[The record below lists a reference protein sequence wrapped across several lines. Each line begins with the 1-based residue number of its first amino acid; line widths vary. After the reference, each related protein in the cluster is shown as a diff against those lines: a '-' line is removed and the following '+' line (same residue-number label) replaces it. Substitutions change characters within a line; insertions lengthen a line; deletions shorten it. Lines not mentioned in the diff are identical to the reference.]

1 MSEPAAIVFDFDG
14 VILQSVELKANAFRR
29 LFSAF
34 PDQQDRIVQL
44 HLTNGGLSRY
54 EKFRRIYGEYLH
66 LPLSDEEMARLD
78 AEFATIVAETIY
90 TCPFVP
96 GALEFIKRR
105 AAEPPLFIASG
116 TPETELREVVQSRG
130 LSPYFTGVYGSP
142 RSKAALLRVILQ
154 RVDARPENLVMIGDS
169 IQDYAAAM
177 ETGIR
182 FVGCV
187 PEGKRAPS
195 RRRKNLS
202 SAICCTWTPNG
213 RLVSS
218 GCEFLTAAAA
228 YSPNSVY
235 GREYAAS
242 KSKVRRGTVRAQTA
256 ISYSPGL
263 LPLVSQVNS
272 SAPQS

>member
-66 LPLSDEEMARLD
+66 LPLSDAEMARLD

-105 AAEPPLFIASG
+105 AAECPLFIASG

-154 RVDARPENLVMIGDS
+154 RVDAR
-169 IQDYAAAM
+169 
-177 ETGIR
+177 
-182 FVGCV
+182 
-187 PEGKRAPS
+187 
-195 RRRKNLS
+195 
-202 SAICCTWTPNG
+202 
-213 RLVSS
+213 
-218 GCEFLTAAAA
+218 
-228 YSPNSVY
+228 
-235 GREYAAS
+235 
-242 KSKVRRGTVRAQTA
+242 
-256 ISYSPGL
+256 
-263 LPLVSQVNS
+263 
-272 SAPQS
+272 